1 MIHVLP
7 DQLASQ
13 IAAGEVVERPSSVV
27 KELVENS
34 IDAGATAIT
43 IDIRG
48 GGRQLIQVADNGSGI
63 DAAEIETAFLRHA
76 TSKLSTADD
85 LHAIRTLGFR
95 GEALAAIAAV
105 SQVTVVSRARDAAT
119 GTRLVLDGGQ
129 VMTRETVG
137 APAGTVIAVEN
148 LFYNVPARLKFLKS
162 ITTEKR
168 LIDEFVTRYA
178 LAYPAI
184 RFRLTHD
191 NRITFQTTGN
201 GQTADV
207 LLAVYGPETVRQLI
221 AVQPEERDERPVRV
235 RGYVSDPAL
244 NWGNRN
250 HIQLFVNGRAV
261 RDNRLTFAV
270 VQAYHTLLPVGRY
283 PLGLLFL
290 DLPPEDVDVNV
301 HPAKVEVRFRDE
313 GAMFSAV
320 QREVRAVLL
329 GTTPG
334 RAASGQWSVF
344 SNQWLS
350 LIHI

>member
-1 MIHVLP
+1 MC
-7 DQLASQ
+7 
-13 IAAGEVVERPSSVV
+13 
-27 KELVENS
+27 
-34 IDAGATAIT
+34 
-43 IDIRG
+43 IRD
-48 GGRQLIQVADNGSGI
+48 R
-63 DAAEIETAFLRHA
+63 
-76 TSKLSTADD
+76 
-85 LHAIRTLGFR
+85 
-95 GEALAAIAAV
+95 
-105 SQVTVVSRARDAAT
+105 
-119 GTRLVLDGGQ
+119 
-129 VMTRETVG
+129 
-137 APAGTVIAVEN
+137 
-148 LFYNVPARLKFLKS
+148 FYNVPARLKFLKS

-313 GAMFSAV
+313 AVMFSAC
-320 QREVRAVLL
+320 LL
-329 GTTPG
+329 YTS
-334 RAASGQWSVF
+334 RCV
-344 SNQWLS
+344 
-350 LIHI
+350 